1 MMNRRTISTELSF
14 SRSTSKRHIDAS
26 EEPRILPMI
35 LVTALKTT
43 RRRSER
49 NVQISKMN
57 RKEGVQRGLR
67 DVNHVVIL
75 GAGASV
81 ASAVRDPEP
90 SGKRLP
96 TMDSLIDD
104 LELGNVIRSLP
115 ADFTTSNF
123 EEVFSSLYERDPDST
138 TLHEITNRV
147 TEYFESMA
155 LPAKPTIY
163 D

>member
-14 SRSTSKRHIDAS
+14 CRSTSKRHIDAS

-115 ADFTTSNF
+115 QTSPPLTLRKCSVRYMK
-123 EEVFSSLYERDPDST
+123 EILIRPLYTR
-138 TLHEITNRV
+138 
-147 TEYFESMA
+147 
-155 LPAKPTIY
+155 
-163 D
+163 